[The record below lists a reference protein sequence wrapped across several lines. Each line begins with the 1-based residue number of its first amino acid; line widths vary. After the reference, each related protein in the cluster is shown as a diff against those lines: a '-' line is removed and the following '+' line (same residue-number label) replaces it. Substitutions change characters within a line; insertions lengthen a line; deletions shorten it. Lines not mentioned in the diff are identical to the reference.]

1 MTTTGTKRRCPGCGR
16 TNIGRQDNCLAC
28 DTPLGREEPAPQPQ
42 TAARPKFCT
51 ACGAPWTRTTNS
63 AQNAET
69 GYDVFVTAD
78 TVRQQIRTQAPIRR
92 R

>member
-51 ACGAPWTRTTNS
+51 ACGAPLDPNNKFCTKCGNR
-63 AQNAET
+63 
-69 GYDVFVTAD
+69 V
-78 TVRQQIRTQAPIRR
+78 
-92 R
+92 